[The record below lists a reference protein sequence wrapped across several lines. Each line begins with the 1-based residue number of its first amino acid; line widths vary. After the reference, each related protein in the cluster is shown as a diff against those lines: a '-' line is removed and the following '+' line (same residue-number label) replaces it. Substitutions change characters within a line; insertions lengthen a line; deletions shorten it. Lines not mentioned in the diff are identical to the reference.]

1 MTDNSS
7 DTPNGVETGVG
18 EPSMEDI
25 LASIR
30 RIIAED
36 DDNDQGHLDVGPG
49 IGSFTETVSE
59 VLVEPVVETAE
70 ASSDASEDVLILDQ
84 LVNVAGLEDSELSDV
99 ETEEL
104 VLPTDDAED
113 FNPVSSVV
121 SDLEDR
127 LADDRSSDD
136 ISLELDDD
144 DIVFSSD
151 GIENMQP
158 KPSDTLVLNNATD
171 DSSATDEIDDLMNI
185 SVESLGEDSDPVEA
199 LDLDMAEDLSD
210 VGADLELEAPSVEED
225 AESDLD
231 IVKSLMADLAD
242 TSFLD
247 EDSEAVAEA
256 ALSEDLEI
264 PAIDE
269 TLTEDLV
276 SNEVEDLSI
285 DLDEAL
291 DLVVEDEPVA
301 VAEETETDEIL
312 NDILELAIQDEETV
326 LSDLDLAVDEDLI
339 IPEPGPDAVDDG
351 NSLLQIAAEAEA
363 DADAMDGSTGLAA
376 SAGAAIAATAAVLNG
391 SDDSDDEIE
400 IEIPV
405 EDMPSTEDLLSELD
419 LALAEVSQDDIQ
431 EEAAPDPAPE
441 PEPEIELVVDAEAE
455 STELFVEPEETEE
468 MARTARKDAIINEV
482 TEDATADAFAEL
494 SQAVEDKAVFTES
507 GPRIGD
513 IVQDALR
520 PMLKEWL
527 DDNLK
532 SIVER
537 AVAKEVKRISSGK

>member
-1 MTDNSS
+1 
-7 DTPNGVETGVG
+7 
-18 EPSMEDI
+18 
-25 LASIR
+25 
-30 RIIAED
+30 
-36 DDNDQGHLDVGPG
+36 
-49 IGSFTETVSE
+49 
-59 VLVEPVVETAE
+59 
-70 ASSDASEDVLILDQ
+70 
-84 LVNVAGLEDSELSDV
+84 
-99 ETEEL
+99 
-104 VLPTDDAED
+104 
-113 FNPVSSVV
+113 
-121 SDLEDR
+121 
-127 LADDRSSDD
+127 
-136 ISLELDDD
+136 
-144 DIVFSSD
+144 
-151 GIENMQP
+151 
-158 KPSDTLVLNNATD
+158 
-171 DSSATDEIDDLMNI
+171 MNI
-185 SVESLGEDSDPVEA
+185 SVESLVEDSDPVEA

-363 DADAMDGSTGLAA
+363 DADAMDGSTGLAGG
-376 SAGAAIAATAAVLNG
+376 AGAAIAATAAVLNG